1 MSLVDRCRQRH
12 LGNEGEDEG
21 FTLIELLVVLLIIGI
36 LLAIAIPTFLSVT
49 KGANGTAA
57 QSNLTNGLTGAKTYY
72 TDSNQ
77 NYIGIMTGTGNT
89 GQATSSLSAIGTGL
103 SFVSV
108 GPATGG
114 HTVGIQTGA
123 TGTWVELVAWAPGQ
137 NDCWQVFDNT
147 ASSNTGTI
155 NGFVMSASGGTS
167 GTYYGVARNVTTSA
181 NCKTTLSPS
190 QQSLTGFP
198 SP

>member
-57 QSNLTNGLTGAKTYY
+57 QSNLTNALTGAKTYY

-77 NYIGIMTGTGNT
+77 SYIGLLTGNGT
-89 GQATSSLSAIGTGL
+89 AGANSTSSLSAIGTGL
-103 SFVSV
+103 TYVSV
-108 GPATGG
+108 GPANGG
-114 HTVGIQTGA
+114 HTVAVVQGG
-123 TGTWVELVAWAPGQ
+123 TGTWIELAAWAPGQ
-137 NDCWQVFDNT
+137 NDCWLILDNT
-147 ASSNTGTI
+147 SSANTGTV
-155 NGFVMSASGGTS
+155 GSFAVGT
-167 GTYYGVARNVTTSA
+167 GTTT
-181 NCKTTLSPS
+181 
-190 QQSLTGFP
+190 
-198 SP
+198 